1 MRNVSLSALW
11 VNLIVIISGTWG
23 GSFVFVKLIT
33 DSMPSRGGGVAWV
46 HRHVGAVR
54 LARIAE
60 TGAAC

>member
-1 MRNVSLSALW
+1 
-11 VNLIVIISGTWG
+11 
-23 GSFVFVKLIT
+23 VKLIT

>member
-1 MRNVSLSALW
+1 MGRQLLFREADHRRDAS
-11 VNLIVIISGTWG
+11 
-23 GSFVFVKLIT
+23 
-33 DSMPSRGGGVAWV
+33 SRGGGVAWI